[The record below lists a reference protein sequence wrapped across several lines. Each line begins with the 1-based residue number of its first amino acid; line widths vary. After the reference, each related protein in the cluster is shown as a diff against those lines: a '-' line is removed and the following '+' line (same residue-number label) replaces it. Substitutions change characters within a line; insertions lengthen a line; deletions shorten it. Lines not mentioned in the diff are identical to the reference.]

1 MPAAAEVAAV
11 VDAGLASVAVVAV
24 VGGRT
29 PVAAGLAVHIGIEV
43 ESQYTAAEEEPAA
56 DIRSVVVVGNQSA
69 VRSRGKRPVVVSL
82 AAALERYHLAAAV
95 LGHRS

>member
-11 VDAGLASVAVVAV
+11 VDAGLASVAVV
-24 VGGRT
+24 GGRT
-29 PVAAGLAVHIGIEV
+29 PVAAGLVVHIGIEV
-43 ESQYTAAEEEPAA
+43 ENQYTAAEEELAA
-56 DIRSVVVVGNQSA
+56 DIRSVVVAGNQSA
-69 VRSRGKRPVVVSL
+69 VHSRRKPPVVVSL